1 MSVAVVV
8 LAKAPVPGVAKTRLA
23 AVVGD
28 RRAADLAAA
37 ALLDTLELCAE
48 VFPSGFRVAA
58 LDGHLAEASR
68 RDELAA
74 TLHEWQVIDQ
84 TTGGLG
90 ERICHALHATH
101 RLTGGPVVL
110 VGMDTPHLQT
120 GILAEVAESVA
131 ATGRP
136 VLGPA
141 ADGGWWVL
149 AIADPRHADGL
160 ADVPMSRPDTYART
174 HEAVCR
180 VSRRV
185 APAPVM
191 RDVDTVVDAA
201 WAAAAAPRS
210 RFARAWREGGAH
222 QGWVSGTSARVGTE
236 AAR

>member
-1 MSVAVVV
+1 VSSAVVV

-48 VFPSGFRVAA
+48 VFTSGFRVVSLAGDLAA
-58 LDGHLAEASR
+58 ASR
-68 RDELAA
+68 REELAA
-74 TLHEWQVIDQ
+74 ALEGWQVIEQ
-84 TTGGLG
+84 RAGGLG
-90 ERICHALHATH
+90 ERICHALHETH

-110 VGMDTPHLQT
+110 VGMDTPHLQARV
-120 GILAEVAESVA
+120 LAEVAQTVA

-149 AIADPRHADGL
+149 ATSDPRQADGL
-160 ADVPMSRPDTYART
+160 ADVPMSRPDTYDRT

-180 VSRRV
+180 VARGV
-185 APAPVM
+185 VPAPVV
-191 RDVDTVVDAA
+191 RDVDTAADAA

-210 RFARAWREGGAH
+210 RFARAWRDGGVG
-222 QGWVSGTSARVGTE
+222 QDCVSGTGTQVGAE